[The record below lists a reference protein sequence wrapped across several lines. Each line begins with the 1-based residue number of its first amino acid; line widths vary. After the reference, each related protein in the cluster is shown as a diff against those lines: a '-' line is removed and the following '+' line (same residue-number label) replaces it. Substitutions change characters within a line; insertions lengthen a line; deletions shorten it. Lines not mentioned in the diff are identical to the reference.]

1 MFTAALWIIAKT
13 WTQPRYSLVCEW
25 INCGTSRW
33 WNIILAEKK
42 QAIKAWKDMKEME
55 IHITKGNKPI

>member
-13 WTQPRYSLVCEW
+13 WTQPRYPLVGEW

-33 WNIILAEKK
+33 WNIILSEKK
-42 QAIKAWKDMKEME
+42 QAIKAWKDMKETE
-55 IHITKGNKPI
+55 IRITKANKPI